1 LIPLEREN
9 AGNVLAIEPFDGTVT
24 VRFWDAVIA
33 STDEAKVLRRPG
45 EEPAFYIPFDRI
57 YFDFLQKTDHRENV
71 PGLGEVAFW
80 RVSAMNRAED
90 DFMWALESPD
100 IPLLALARHGS
111 FDQKI
116 ARIEAVPAGGGAEGA
131 VEM

>member
-9 AGNVLAIEPFDGTVT
+9 AGNALAIEPFDGTVT

-33 STDEAKVLRRPG
+33 STDQAKVLRQAG
-45 EEPAFYIPFDRI
+45 KEPAFYVPFDRI
-57 YFDFLQKTDHRENV
+57 YFDFLQKTDRREHV
-71 PGLGEVAFW
+71 PDLGEIAFW
-80 RVSAMNRAED
+80 RVSAMNRAAE
-90 DFMWALESPD
+90 DFMWALEAPD
-100 IPLLALARHGS
+100 IPLLALAHHGS
-111 FDQKI
+111 FDRKI

>member
-1 LIPLEREN
+1 LIPQEREN
-9 AGNVLAIEPFDGTVT
+9 AANALRIEPFDGTVT

-33 STDEAKVLRRPG
+33 STDQAKMLSQAG
-45 EEPAFYIPFDRI
+45 KEPAFYIPFDGI
-57 YFDFLQKTDHRENV
+57 YFDFLQKTDRREHV

-100 IPLLALARHGS
+100 IPLLALAHHGS

-116 ARIEAVPAGGGAEGA
+116 ARIEAVPAGGGAQGA

>member
-1 LIPLEREN
+1 MIPLEREN

-33 STDEAKVLRRPG
+33 STDEAKVLRRPS

-100 IPLLALARHGS
+100 IPLLALAHHGS